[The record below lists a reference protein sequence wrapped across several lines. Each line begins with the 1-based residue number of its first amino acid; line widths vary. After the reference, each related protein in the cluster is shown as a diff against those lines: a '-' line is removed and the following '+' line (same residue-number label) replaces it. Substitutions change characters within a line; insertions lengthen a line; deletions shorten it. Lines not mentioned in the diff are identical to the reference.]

1 MRKIQSGGAMKKN
14 SEILRVSVLAG
25 SVYFSLVAVAH
36 LSGLKIPGLFI
47 YFELPSYAFQDK
59 IVALF
64 ALGWA
69 VFFYTAS
76 KDPLKYIKLV
86 EAIIISGAAAI
97 IILFIINLSTDFSSL
112 NKLTD
117 IKIIWLQTSLLFI
130 YWLWLVVFYFKIKR
144 ELQLN

>member
-1 MRKIQSGGAMKKN
+1 MKKN

>member
-112 NKLTD
+112 NKLID